1 MQGFLFFADI
11 SEPNAANEWIAKACK
26 GMSGLAD
33 ETNPNWVMKLYPGE
47 DHTRT
52 DTPLDDLLLD
62 EDVVHVIKTNHAD
75 LLKDGRLFDDDETLR
90 MFFGPQRDANL
101 IKALF
106 N

>member
-1 MQGFLFFADI
+1 MQGFLFFADT
-11 SEPNAANEWIAKACK
+11 SEPNAGNTWIAKACK
-26 GMSGLAD
+26 NMSGLAD
-33 ETNPNWVMKLYPGE
+33 QTNPNWVMKLYPGD

-62 EDVVHVIKTNHAD
+62 EDVVQLIRTNHPD
-75 LLKDGRLFDDDETLR
+75 LLKDDFLFENEDTLR